1 MKQNRYLAL
10 TLVGLLS
17 VGLLSGCGSK
27 ANDSDELTE
36 SPSPTPAQESPAVE
50 TNSGSSGEA
59 YTAAMVLSVDG
70 AQLTLQLY
78 TPADESTAQGIADP
92 AEFDLANY
100 TLSQD
105 TMLVAVD
112 DESVLHSTDDS
123 ALMLADL
130 KPGTILL
137 VKQNADDGSLTDVVV
152 QNAGDLSSDKLAQVT
167 ANSESG
173 LEVAWYQS
181 DDPESVVTSYT
192 NVNLDLYALSTE
204 SQALTADDTTPVYR
218 LEDGVLTQAAL
229 SDLTVGDTLVVSLSA
244 DDTPMQIVVIQG
256 ADTTGS
262 V

>member
-36 SPSPTPAQESPAVE
+36 SPSPTPVQESPAVE
-50 TNSGSSGEA
+50 TDSGSSDEA

-70 AQLTLQLY
+70 TQLTLQLY

-130 KPGTILL
+130 KPAPSCWSSRMPTTAPSPTWWSRTPATCPPTSWLRSPPILRAAWKWPGT
-137 VKQNADDGSLTDVVV
+137 SPMTRR
-152 QNAGDLSSDKLAQVT
+152 
-167 ANSESG
+167 
-173 LEVAWYQS
+173 AWS
-181 DDPESVVTSYT
+181 P
-192 NVNLDLYALSTE
+192 A
-204 SQALTADDTTPVYR
+204 TP
-218 LEDGVLTQAAL
+218 T
-229 SDLTVGDTLVVSLSA
+229 
-244 DDTPMQIVVIQG
+244 
-256 ADTTGS
+256 
-262 V
+262 